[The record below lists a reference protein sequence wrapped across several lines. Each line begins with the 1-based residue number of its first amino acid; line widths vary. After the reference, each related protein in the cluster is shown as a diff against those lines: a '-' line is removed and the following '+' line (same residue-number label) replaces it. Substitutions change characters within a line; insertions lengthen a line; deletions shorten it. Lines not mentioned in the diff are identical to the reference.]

1 VPGFKAWAR
10 YVEPMEA
17 LTERLR
23 NLIVAR
29 KSPVSVS
36 HAVRTAAI
44 VVVSFYVAKLVGLP
58 EAYWAAITTLIVVQ
72 SPVTATSI
80 SAQYFAGTAVGAAV
94 GGWAGTYFAGNGFVF
109 GACVL
114 GIGIFLSPFRVERS
128 AYRYASITLA
138 IVMLVPSHSG
148 WVAALH
154 RFLEVSTGIAVGLAI
169 SAMWP
174 EPGVE

>member
-1 VPGFKAWAR
+1 MA
-10 YVEPMEA
+10 A
-17 LTERLR
+17 LTDRLKS
-23 NLIVAR
+23 LIVAR
-29 KSPVSVS
+29 KNPVSVS
-36 HAVRTAAI
+36 HAARTAAI
-44 VVVSFYVAKLVGLP
+44 VIVSFQVAKLFGLP

-80 SAQYFAGTAVGAAV
+80 SAQYFAGTALGAAV
-94 GGWAGTYFAGNGFVF
+94 GGWAGTYFPGNVFVF

-114 GIGIFLSPFRVERS
+114 GIGILLSPFRVERS

-138 IVMLVPSHSG
+138 IVMLVPSHTG

-154 RFLEVSTGIAVGLAI
+154 RFFEVSVGIAVGLAI
-169 SAMWP
+169 SGMWP

>member
-1 VPGFKAWAR
+1 MA
-10 YVEPMEA
+10 A
-17 LTERLR
+17 LTDRLR
-23 NLIVAR
+23 SLIVAR
-29 KSPVSVS
+29 KNPVSVS
-36 HAVRTAAI
+36 HAARTAAI
-44 VVVSFYVAKLVGLP
+44 AVVSFCVARLFGLP

-94 GGWAGTYFAGNGFVF
+94 GGWAGTYFPGNRFVF
-109 GACVL
+109 GVCVL

-148 WVAALH
+148 WVTALH

-174 EPGVE
+174 ERSVE